1 MRSFKGIVASI
12 IFLSLLPIAVVYQM
26 LFDKGIEAVTHG
38 WLAAGSILISLAV
51 FDFKTPQ
58 WILWT
63 GFASAAGL
71 GIIFILQGVSL
82 LVPDERLFYL
92 SFTVLGQNV
101 ERLLVDLYIVWCAG
115 MLLTHSKD
123 KEKLFGFFAVALMIC
138 LEIYL
143 YVVSFFN
150 GIPEESLK
158 LLYFLL
164 FIWLYLESKKRTVIA
179 CPGTAV
185 VV

>member
-1 MRSFKGIVASI
+1 MRSFKGVLASI
-12 IFLSLLPIAVVYQM
+12 IFLSLLPIAVLYQM
-26 LFDKGIEAVTHG
+26 FFDKGIEAVTHG
-38 WLAAGSILISLAV
+38 WLAAGSILISFAV
-51 FDFKTPQ
+51 FDFKTPR

-71 GIIFILQGVSL
+71 GLIFLLQGVSL

-92 SFTVLGQNV
+92 SFTLLGQGA
-101 ERLLVDLYIVWCAG
+101 EKLLGDLYIVWCAG
-115 MLLTHSKD
+115 MVLTHSEG
-123 KEKLFGFFAVALMIC
+123 KEKLFGLFAVALVIC

-143 YVVSFFN
+143 YIVPLFN

-158 LLYFLL
+158 LLFFLL

-179 CPGTAV
+179 DLETAV
-185 VV
+185 VI